1 MSRRNIPARNNRQ
14 ENRKI
19 RRLLDYLG
27 LKSKVALAEYLGKS
41 AQAINSAQA
50 RNTIPDTWIDRI
62 AAKQGCSPIALRKFV
77 DTGSP
82 IGQEKDYSSLLSSN
96 PHLRDLVDT
105 WQTLDPQQREIF
117 QRLVMAISHGDQLIR
132 DLLTH
137 QAQAIAEL
145 LRYKQQHPS
154 SKTPP
159 LRSA

>member
-1 MSRRNIPARNNRQ
+1 MSRKNIHARKNRQ

-27 LKSKVALAEYLGKS
+27 LESKVALAEYLEKS
-41 AQAINSAQA
+41 AQAINSAQT
-50 RNTIPDTWIDRI
+50 RDSIPDTWIDRI
-62 AAKQGCSPIALRKFV
+62 AAKQGCSPIALRKYV

-82 IGQEKDYSSLLSSN
+82 IGQEKDYNGFLSSN
-96 PHLRDLVDT
+96 PHLRKLVDT
-105 WQTLDPQQREIF
+105 WQTLDQPQRDVL
-117 QRLVMAISHGDQLIR
+117 QRLVMAISHGDKLIR

-154 SKTPP
+154 SKKPP
-159 LRSA
+159 LKSA